1 MEKRAKSDI
10 EIALETISDPKA
22 RPLEKELARRLLEVA
37 TANSNLEQGWQPSV
51 KKTGD
56 ENGK

>member
-1 MEKRAKSDI
+1 MEKRVKSDI
-10 EIALETISDPKA
+10 EIALDTISNPKA

-37 TANSNLEQGWQPSV
+37 TVNSNNDGEQPLV

>member
-1 MEKRAKSDI
+1 MEKRVKSDI

-22 RPLEKELARRLLEVA
+22 GPLAKELARRLLEVA
-37 TANSNLEQGWQPSV
+37 AVNSNNDGKEPLV